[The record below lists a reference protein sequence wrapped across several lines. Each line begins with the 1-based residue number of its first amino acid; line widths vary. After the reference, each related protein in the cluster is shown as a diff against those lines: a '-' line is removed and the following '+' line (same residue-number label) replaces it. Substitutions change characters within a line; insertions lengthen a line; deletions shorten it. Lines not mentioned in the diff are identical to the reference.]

1 MGSRERSCAES
12 RGERH
17 TLHETS
23 GKSGLHGLN
32 YDVRDEIKKSAL
44 L

>member
-1 MGSRERSCAES
+1 MHSGYGGCAKS

-17 TLHETS
+17 ALQETS

-32 YDVRDEIKKSAL
+32 YDIRDEIKKSAL

>member
-1 MGSRERSCAES
+1 MGSRKRGCAES

-17 TLHETS
+17 ALHETS

-32 YDVRDEIKKSAL
+32 YDVRGEIKKSAL